1 MVIYIDLLF
10 LINCF
15 IDGALLLLTAW
26 TLKQQIKVW
35 RLALSAGLGGL
46 YVVYWVL
53 SPPAFLYT
61 FVAKVLYSVLMI
73 FIAFGKQHPRI
84 FLRILGSFYVV
95 SLATGGG
102 VIGISHLLM
111 SNSELWTFLTNT
123 RTGGLETQFFFVIGV
138 FGVSAWLY
146 LRVFQSTK
154 QHQTATMFVAH
165 VEVVVGDFH
174 YRCRGLIDTGNQLY
188 DPLTRTPVMVVELEP
203 WKHVLPNRWIQH
215 IKQMDVDRMVSHM
228 NDDSS
233 TWVSR
238 VRLVPYRGINGATRF
253 MLTIKPD
260 QVSVTTADKQVQSSR
275 ILVGFDSGKL
285 SSDGSYQAI
294 LHPALMEG

>member
-1 MVIYIDLLF
+1 MIIYIDLLF

-35 RLALSAGLGGL
+35 RLTLSAGLGGL

-61 FVAKVLYSVLMI
+61 FVAKVLYSVFMI

-95 SLATGGG
+95 SLVTGGG

-123 RTGGLETQFFFVIGV
+123 RTGGLETQFFFVVGV
-138 FGVSAWLY
+138 FGISAWLY
-146 LRVFQSTK
+146 LRMFQSTK
-154 QHQTATMFVAH
+154 QHQIATRFVAT
-165 VEVVVGDFH
+165 VEVAVGDFH

-203 WKHVLPNRWIQH
+203 WQHVLPNRWIHH
-215 IKQMDVDRMVSHM
+215 IKQMDVDRMVSQM
-228 NDDSS
+228 NEDSS
-233 TWVSR
+233 TWVNR
-238 VRLVPYRGINGATRF
+238 VRLVPYRGINGVTRF

-260 QVSVTTADKQVQSSR
+260 QVSVTTADKQVLSSH

-294 LHPALMEG
+294 LHPAQMEG

>member
-1 MVIYIDLLF
+1 MIIYIDLLF

-26 TLKQQIKVW
+26 TLKQQIKMW

-61 FVAKVLYSVLMI
+61 FVAKVLYSVFMI

-95 SLATGGG
+95 SLVTGGG

-138 FGVSAWLY
+138 FGISAWLY
-146 LRVFQSTK
+146 LRMFQSTK
-154 QHQTATMFVAH
+154 QHQTATRFVAN
-165 VEVVVGDFH
+165 VEVAVGDFH

-203 WKHVLPNRWIQH
+203 WQHVLPNRWIHH
-215 IKQMDVDRMVSHM
+215 IKQMDVDRMVSQM
-228 NDDSS
+228 NEDSS
-233 TWVSR
+233 TWVNR
-238 VRLVPYRGINGATRF
+238 VRLVPYRGINGVTRF

-260 QVSVTTADKQVQSSR
+260 QVSVTTADKQVLSSH

-294 LHPALMEG
+294 LHPAQMEG